1 MCLIANEI
9 LFASRLIWSVQLK
22 LIVSQIMQAKI
33 QPKSSKWSQSHMDF
47 QKSWARWFTLSFTS
61 GFNTTNKKTP
71 GRKIYTCKTLKPGKH
86 QRAAMGKLVE
96 GAQNSKFQVW
106 VFNFLNARTQKLNN
120 NWLQTEKLIYDF
132 LIQ

>member
-1 MCLIANEI
+1 
-9 LFASRLIWSVQLK
+9 
-22 LIVSQIMQAKI
+22 
-33 QPKSSKWSQSHMDF
+33 
-47 QKSWARWFTLSFTS
+47 
-61 GFNTTNKKTP
+61 
-71 GRKIYTCKTLKPGKH
+71 
-86 QRAAMGKLVE
+86 MGKLVE